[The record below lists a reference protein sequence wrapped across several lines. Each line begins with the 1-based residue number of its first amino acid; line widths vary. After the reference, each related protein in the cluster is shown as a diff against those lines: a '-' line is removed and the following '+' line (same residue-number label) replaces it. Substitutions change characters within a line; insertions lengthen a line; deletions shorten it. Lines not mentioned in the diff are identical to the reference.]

1 MERYLGEGK
10 RLDRPIHS
18 SRAIYQLM
26 RDCWELEP
34 HKRPSFRELSEDL
47 NKQLETID
55 RESYLDMNTD
65 MDNDS
70 KLLNIKIKNFFFLHF
85 I

>member
-1 MERYLGEGK
+1 
-10 RLDRPIHS
+10 
-18 SRAIYQLM
+18 M

-34 HKRPSFRELSEDL
+34 EKRPSFRELSEDL

-65 MDNDS
+65 VDNDS
-70 KLLNIKIKNFFFLHF
+70 KQINLLAIVPLILNELIKTKHF

>member
-1 MERYLGEGK
+1 MIYPLFYSFVFKVERYLGEGK

-18 SRAIYQLM
+18 SREIYQLM

-34 HKRPSFRELSEDL
+34 EKRPSFRELSEDL

-55 RESYLDMNTD
+55 RESYLDMNND

-70 KLLNIKIKNFFFLHF
+70 K
-85 I
+85 